1 MNIKELGQKIKQT
14 DCKKLFGTKTF
25 LIVCCVVLVAVSL
38 LVASLIDAQTGDKN
52 TVKDESESKTLGNS
66 VLTDTTSGD
75 ELKDAIADGEDYFAV
90 SAINRQKT
98 RDEAISLLQAIA
110 DNPDSMPDAAAEA
123 LASINAMAKQME
135 AEADIE
141 ALVKA
146 KGFEDCVAVISD
158 SGCTV
163 IVRSDGLI
171 TEQVAQ
177 ILEIAMQQTSFPA
190 AKITVVQK

>member
-38 LVASLIDAQTGDKN
+38 LVASLIDVQGDGKN

-163 IVRSDGLI
+163 IVRSDGLV

>member
-14 DCKKLFGTKTF
+14 DYKKMFGTKTF

-38 LVASLIDAQTGDKN
+38 LVASLIDVQTNGQQTG
-52 TVKDESESKTLGNS
+52 KDESDSKTLGNTI
-66 VLTDTTSGD
+66 LTDTMSGD
-75 ELKDAIADGEDYFAV
+75 DLKDAIADGEDYFAV

-98 RDEAISLLQAIA
+98 RDEALSLLKAIA
-110 DNPDSMPDAAAEA
+110 EDPDSMPDAAAEA
-123 LASINAMAKQME
+123 LASINAMAKQMD

-146 KGFEDCVAVISD
+146 KGFEDCVAVVGD
-158 SGCTV
+158 DACTV
-163 IVRSDGLI
+163 IVRSDGLV

-177 ILEIAMQQTSFPA
+177 ILEIAMQASGLPA
-190 AKITVVQK
+190 SGITVIEK

>member
-38 LVASLIDAQTGDKN
+38 LVASLIDAQGDGKN

-163 IVRSDGLI
+163 IVKSDGLV

>member
-25 LIVCCVVLVAVSL
+25 LVVCCVVLVAVSL

-66 VLTDTTSGD
+66 VLTDSTSGD

-123 LASINAMAKQME
+123 LASINAMAKQIQ

-177 ILEIAMQQTSFPA
+177 ILEIAMQQTSLPA
-190 AKITVVQK
+190 SKITVVQK

>member
-38 LVASLIDAQTGDKN
+38 LVASLIDAQSTGKGN
-52 TVKDESESKTLGNS
+52 IADESESKTLGNS
-66 VLTDTTSGD
+66 VLTDAVSGD

-98 RDEAISLLQAIA
+98 RDEAISILQAIA

-146 KGFEDCVAVISD
+146 KGFEDCVAVIGD
-158 SGCTV
+158 NGCTV
-163 IVRSDGLI
+163 IVRSDGLV

-177 ILEIAMQQTSFPA
+177 ILEIAMQHTSLPA
-190 AKITVVQK
+190 AKITVVEK